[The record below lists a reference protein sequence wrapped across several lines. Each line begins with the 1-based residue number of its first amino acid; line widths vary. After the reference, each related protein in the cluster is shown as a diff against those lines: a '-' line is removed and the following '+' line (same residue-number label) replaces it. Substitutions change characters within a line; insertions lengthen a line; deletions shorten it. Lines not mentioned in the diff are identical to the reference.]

1 MTAETYRLEPLASQ
15 GQKSFYGKAVVE
27 SDGDEKTLRSYGTAV
42 CRIRG
47 GEVSYGPK
55 AACSMTTMKHVKAF
69 VFRETGAKVT
79 TEEIRKAVSEWS

>member
-1 MTAETYRLEPLASQ
+1 MTAAKYFLEPLASQ

-27 SDGDEKTLRSYGTAV
+27 ADGDEKTLRSYGTVV
-42 CRIRG
+42 CRIRS

-55 AACSMTTMKHVKAF
+55 AACSMTTRKHVKAF
-69 VFRETGAKVT
+69 VLKETGKAVT